1 MDIFETKRMW
11 FDGWIICRWQT
22 MNRNWVQ
29 NQNGWFINR
38 KVKTVLFEVCIDFGG
53 LDNNFLFCTIWL
65 RVTGIPISYRS
76 WVDNT
81 LLARSHH
88 YDFFINHI
96 LQQFIKLTKRF
107 DFMDGNDMSAVFLST
122 LFVIYNCT
130 VVLFWYAWG
139 FLSAT
144 DIF

>member
-1 MDIFETKRMW
+1 
-11 FDGWIICRWQT
+11 

-38 KVKTVLFEVCIDFGG
+38 KVKTVLVEMCIDSGG
-53 LDNNFLFCTIWL
+53 LDILFCTIWF

-88 YDFFINHI
+88 YDFVTHHI
-96 LQQFIKLTKRF
+96 LQQLITLTKRVN
-107 DFMDGNDMSAVFLST
+107 FMDGNDISAVFLST
-122 LFVIYNCT
+122 LCH
-130 VVLFWYAWG
+130 L
-139 FLSAT
+139 
-144 DIF
+144 